1 MKKRSIFRIIWLAA
15 GFLSMGVGM
24 IGVVLPVLPTTPFLL
39 LASFCLAKGSDRF
52 HRWFTGT
59 KLYKK
64 HLEDFVTNRSMTLK
78 TKFSLL
84 IPASAMLILAMLVMP
99 NIYGR
104 LFIVFL
110 IIFKYVY
117 FFTRIRTIPAGVTS
131 GKREGETDQDLRK
144 RS

>member
-1 MKKRSIFRIIWLAA
+1 MKKRKNPFRIIWLLA
-15 GFLSMGVGM
+15 GFLAMGIGAVG
-24 IGVVLPVLPTTPFLL
+24 VALPVLPTTPFLL

-64 HLEDFVTNRSMTLK
+64 HLESFVKNRSMTLK

-84 IPASAMLILAMLVMP
+84 IPASCMLVLALLAMP

-104 LFIVFL
+104 IFIVFL
-110 IIFKYVY
+110 IVFKYVY
-117 FFTRIRTIPAGVTS
+117 FFTRIKTVPAGY
-131 GKREGETDQDLRK
+131 RLEGETG
-144 RS
+144 

>member
-1 MKKRSIFRIIWLAA
+1 MKKRKNPFRIIWLLA
-15 GFLSMGVGM
+15 GFLAMGIGAVG
-24 IGVVLPVLPTTPFLL
+24 VALPVLPTTPFLL

-64 HLEDFVTNRSMTLK
+64 HLESFVKNRSMTLK

-84 IPASAMLILAMLVMP
+84 IPASCMLVLALLVMP

-110 IIFKYVY
+110 VIFKYVY
-117 FFTRIRTIPAGVTS
+117 FFTRIKTVPAGY
-131 GKREGETDQDLRK
+131 RLEGETG
-144 RS
+144 

>member
-1 MKKRSIFRIIWLAA
+1 MKKRKNPFRIIWLLA
-15 GFLSMGVGM
+15 GFLAMGIGAVG
-24 IGVVLPVLPTTPFLL
+24 VALPVLPTTPFLL

-59 KLYKK
+59 KLYKR
-64 HLEDFVTNRSMTLK
+64 HLESFVKNRSMTLK

-84 IPASAMLILAMLVMP
+84 IPASCMLVLALLAMS

-117 FFTRIRTIPAGVTS
+117 FFTKIKTAPAGYRLER
-131 GKREGETDQDLRK
+131 GAG
-144 RS
+144 

>member
-1 MKKRSIFRIIWLAA
+1 MKKRKNPFRIIWLLA
-15 GFLSMGVGM
+15 GFLSMGIGAV
-24 IGVVLPVLPTTPFLL
+24 GVVLPVLPTTPFLL

-64 HLEDFVTNRSMTLK
+64 HLESFVKNRSMTLK

-84 IPASAMLILAMLVMP
+84 IPASCMLVLALLVMP

-117 FFTRIRTIPAGVTS
+117 FFTRIKTVPAGY
-131 GKREGETDQDLRK
+131 RLEGETG
-144 RS
+144 